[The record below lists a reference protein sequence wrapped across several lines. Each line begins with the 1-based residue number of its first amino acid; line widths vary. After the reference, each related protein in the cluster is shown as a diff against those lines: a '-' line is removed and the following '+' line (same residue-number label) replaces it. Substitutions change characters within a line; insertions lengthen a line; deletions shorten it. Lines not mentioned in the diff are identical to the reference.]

1 MNAEKEFI
9 TFLKINRS
17 SSKKTIEAYTRDVL
31 SFLDF
36 LEIKI
41 DDIGKLQNINEDDVK
56 MWLLSRKNSVS
67 NRTISRQI
75 VAIKMFFLFLNET
88 HNVRN
93 DIVLNI
99 HGLKFRDGLPKAL
112 QMDAIKVVIDD
123 LDKIIKYKN
132 LWELSRDKLLVILL
146 FSTGLRISEALTL
159 KHGDFHKDVVII
171 LGKGEKERMVPILQ
185 VVKKYYNQ
193 YQQILRANNLPFSDD
208 DYVFI
213 NSKQKPMSTREV
225 DRKFQIIRINKNFQY
240 FSPHVMRHSFATSL
254 LENGANIRQI
264 QSFLGHENLATTQK
278 YTKITRKALGEKLKK
293 IKW

>member
-123 LDKIIKYKN
+123 LDKIIKYKTS
-132 LWELSRDKLLVILL
+132 WELARDKLLFVLL
-146 FSTGLRISEALTL
+146 CSSGLRISEALNL
-159 KHGDFHKDVVII
+159 KHTDMNKDIVVIF
-171 LGKGEKERMVPILQ
+171 GKGAKERMVPILQ
-185 VVKKYYNQ
+185 MIKVYYNDYKQ
-193 YQQILRANNLPFSDD
+193 KLDENNLQFNDND
-208 DYVFI
+208 FIFI

-225 DRKFQIIRINKNFQY
+225 DRKFQTIRINKNLQY
-240 FSPHVMRHSFATSL
+240 FSPHIMRHSFATSL

-264 QSFLGHENLATTQK
+264 QDFLGHENLATTQK
-278 YTKITRKALGEKLKK
+278 YTKITKKALGEKLKK